1 MEKKDEVKN
10 LQLETEFKPEINLLC
25 QTWPANQT

>member
-1 MEKKDEVKN
+1 METKDEVKN
-10 LQLETEFKPEINLLC
+10 LQLETEFKHEMYLLC